1 MPIKRNQPGKKS
13 KRVPVH
19 LNHHLFV
26 ENGKID
32 VMNQTISGG
41 NGRPAERLQRGDKV
55 TFTTNN
61 PAAELYY
68 EEVTGRAPAHTQSG
82 SPFGNELPPGPT
94 HTHNVAD
101 GVKKGKVFRVK
112 TACSF
117 PSHFTFVCGLRK
129 NGKFERLRYY
139 REGGT
144 EGGNPA
150 GGNTQGG
157 NTPGPND

>member
-94 HTHNVAD
+94 HSHRRRSGLTEPSL
-101 GVKKGKVFRVK
+101 KIFRETFSRL
-112 TACSF
+112 TAGAPPCMCFSL
-117 PSHFTFVCGLRK
+117 FVGAKRSK
-129 NGKFERLRYY
+129 W
-139 REGGT
+139 
-144 EGGNPA
+144 
-150 GGNTQGG
+150 
-157 NTPGPND
+157 